1 MIPDSMPAL
10 YALSGIRLTIISG
23 PEYHRQSIYQ
33 LLIYPMLIEQSHPM
47 TNESSPLTPAEL
59 QILLS
64 LADGE
69 QHGYGIMQEVA
80 GRTDGRTKIGPGTL
94 YGTIKRLLAAGM
106 IVESA
111 RRPDPRLDD
120 QRRRY
125 YRITAAGKRAL
136 AEEIRAMADIVAL
149 ARKRRILA
157 ASAL

>member
-1 MIPDSMPAL
+1 
-10 YALSGIRLTIISG
+10 
-23 PEYHRQSIYQ
+23 
-33 LLIYPMLIEQSHPM
+33 M